1 MDAQVAVGADS
12 SRYGPGRRKP
22 HQPARKSAPAAA
34 KGRFLALVCLAILG
48 SSALLIHQSGVASA
62 SSISAGHTSG
72 PLISGQEVAASV
84 ADGETVLLS
93 GAVVVGDVD
102 LRRVQ
107 TVSAPFRCLGCD
119 IRGSFLAPDVIFQR
133 IVDLT
138 GTRVLGDLDVQGAV
152 FRDILLLRS
161 TRGLLAQV
169 DGSADFALASFAT
182 RARFDGARFGGPA
195 DFTGVTFAQDSSFAD
210 SDFAASATF
219 ELAIFSGAASFSA
232 SPAATDRPDPDPC
245 AGTLGAFEGP
255 ARFVRVAFR
264 GSADFSQRC
273 FEEGADFRGAS
284 FADRVDLTLATLHG
298 AARFDGATLQARATF
313 VAVTFSCGA
322 SFERITL
329 GGSLDFGG
337 ASVGREISL
346 ADGAGAGSISLEG
359 IKLTQGGSIRLT
371 ALHVAALTMDIP
383 TVEEVSGTGV
393 QEEVLSLIESTARAR
408 GDIAEANSAR
418 YALLLLQGEQAG
430 LPHRLADTVFYQ
442 AIAGYLVRPSHP
454 LVAFLLFVV
463 LGMTVRTLAALIA
476 PRGVIVPES
485 DEVKEKAGPV
495 EPGKPKGARLV
506 LLAPSKSVTFV
517 LSRLETTLGHAFAKK
532 ADHARIDEKNRERP
546 SAYFLAALLWVEFLG
561 FKVLIVLFLLGLGNS
576 NSTIRQI
583 IDAVRG

>member
-1 MDAQVAVGADS
+1 MATQVVVWACAN
-12 SRYGPGRRKP
+12 RYGSGRHKP
-22 HQPARKSAPAAA
+22 HQPAREAEPGPAN
-34 KGRFLALVCLAILG
+34 GRFLALVCLAIVG
-48 SSALLIHQSGVASA
+48 SPALLIHQSGVASA
-62 SSISAGHTSG
+62 AAIAAGHTSG
-72 PLISGQEVAASV
+72 PLISGKEVAARV

-93 GAVVVGDVD
+93 GVIVVGDVD
-102 LRRVQ
+102 LRPIQ

-138 GTRVLGDLDVQGAV
+138 GTRVLGSLDVQGAV
-152 FRDILLLRS
+152 FRDVLLLRS
-161 TRGLLAQV
+161 TGGLRAQV
-169 DGSADFALASFAT
+169 DGSADFALTSFAT

-210 SDFAASATF
+210 SDFAASTTF
-219 ELAIFSGAASFSA
+219 ELAIFGGAASFSA
-232 SPAATDRPDPDPC
+232 TPAETNRSDPDPC

-264 GSADFSQRC
+264 GSVDFSQRC
-273 FEEGADFRGAS
+273 FGEDTDFRGAS
-284 FADRVDLTLATLHG
+284 FADRLDLTLASLHG
-298 AARFDGATLQARATF
+298 AARFDGATFQAGAMFVAATF
-313 VAVTFSCGA
+313 SRGA

-337 ASVGREISL
+337 ASVAREISL

-359 IKLTQGGSIRLT
+359 IKLTQRGSIRLT
-371 ALHVAALTMDIP
+371 GLHVAALTMDIP

-393 QEEVLSLIESTARAR
+393 REEVLSLIERTARVK
-408 GDIAEANSAR
+408 GDIGEANSAR
-418 YALLLLQGEQAG
+418 YALLSLQGERAR
-430 LPHRLADTVFYQ
+430 LPHRLADTVFYR

-454 LVAFLLFVV
+454 LVAFLLLLV
-463 LGMTVRTLAALIA
+463 LGMTVRTLAALIG
-476 PRGVIVPES
+476 PRGGIIWDSNEV
-485 DEVKEKAGPV
+485 DEGAKPV
-495 EPGKPKGARLV
+495 GSSKPKRTRLV
-506 LLAPSKSVTFV
+506 LLASSKSVTFV
-517 LSRLETTLGHAFAKK
+517 LSRLETTLRHALTKK
-532 ADHARIDEKNRERP
+532 ADHARIEEKDRERL

-561 FKVLIVLFLLGLGNS
+561 FKILIVLFLLGLGNS